1 MRQNGQHNHAGC
13 SVVAD
18 LSDKQKLFVERYL
31 ISLNATKA
39 AKEAGYSE
47 KTAYRIGFEN
57 LKKPQIAELIEQK
70 RNEAQKRN
78 EVSLDEIL
86 REYKRIAFTG
96 MSRFIKINDDGEP
109 VVDLSDCTPEDLDLL
124 TETRLEAFN
133 ENNGQRQ
140 VYRVKI
146 KTMDRLKAL
155 ETLGKHLG
163 LGEKSKEDTQDRLT
177 LALIEISKRGSVAPI
192 ATARRREQG

>member
-1 MRQNGQHNHAGC
+1 M
-13 SVVAD
+13 AD
-18 LSDKQKLFVERYL
+18 RADKQEDFAREYL
-31 ISLNATKA
+31 IDLCAKRA
-39 AKEAGYSE
+39 AIRAGYSP
-47 KTAYRIGFEN
+47 RS
-57 LKKPQIAELIEQK
+57 AEVTGHRLLRKAKVQALIQK
-70 RNEAQKRN
+70 GREEAQKRN

-86 REYKRIAFTG
+86 QEYKRIAFTG
-96 MSRFIKINDDGEP
+96 MSRFIKINDEGEP

-133 ENNGQRQ
+133 ENDGQRQ

-163 LGEKSKEDTQDRLT
+163 LREKSKEDTQDRLT
-177 LALIEISKRGSVAPI
+177 LALIEISKRGSAAPI